1 MTNTTRRTAAV
12 GLLFILGAAAVL
24 LPNKKSSTEVV
35 TVDEPT
41 TASTVP
47 TAAPSTTTTE
57 VPETTTTVAPTT
69 TAAPATTVVDTTTIP
84 VTDPPTDPPTTPPPP
99 PPTTKPALKTQ
110 EVAPVGAGDPAPA
123 VRTAQGVCMTD
134 DASCHPPDTPPRV
147 AWPYCEEWH
156 DTAAAVGW
164 PESAGR
170 VLSGII
176 WYESRCNPNAHNPSG
191 ATGLTQLLGWHCDP
205 NCYDPAGN
213 LAEALVLY
221 RQEGGFCPAWRGDP
235 AVGRC

>member
-1 MTNTTRRTAAV
+1 MQKR
-12 GLLFILGAAAVL
+12 LIVL
-24 LPNKKSSTEVV
+24 LALVGCVALVAVTTGRRNDGGVRVQAGGDPTSEPETSTTQTPVTTSTTDPPTTAPTTTEVV
-35 TVDEPT
+35 TTTEPPT
-41 TASTVP
+41 TV
-47 TAAPSTTTTE
+47 
-57 VPETTTTVAPTT
+57 
-69 TAAPATTVVDTTTIP
+69 
-84 VTDPPTDPPTTPPPP
+84 PPTDPPTTPPPP
-99 PPTTKPALKTQ
+99 PPPPATTAKAPLKAQ

-134 DASCHPPDTPPRV
+134 DASCHPPDTPPRQ

-191 ATGLTQLLGWHCDP
+191 ATGLTQLLGWHCSP
-205 NCYDPAGN
+205 SCYDPAGN